1 MSLAIDI
8 SRLLGR
14 ITGAADPRDHQILM
28 AAEFARRGDRIA
40 PIAIERWRQR
50 GSISTP
56 RLLMLLQIAKEQ
68 KLNIDLLDY
77 TMPADEV
84 EDYKESERQGKA
96 RAAERLRV
104 ELEQGDKAL
113 RKIRRDKR
121 KALIRRRSHE
131 ARA

>member
-1 MSLAIDI
+1 MTLAIDI

-14 ITGAADPRDHQILM
+14 ITGAEDPRDHQILM

-68 KLNIDLLDY
+68 KLAVDLLDY
-77 TMPADEV
+77 TMPADQV
-84 EDYKESERQGKA
+84 EGYKESERQGKA

-104 ELEQGDKAL
+104 ELEQGGKAL
-113 RKIRRDKR
+113 RKVRREKL
-121 KALIRRRSHE
+121 KARRRTHE